1 MIQGEQQKTMGTWPV
16 FLTAVST
23 ILGAILFLRFGYSIA
38 HIGLVQTLLII
49 LLGHLVTV
57 PAALAVAE
65 ISTNQKVE
73 GGGAYF
79 MISRSFG
86 LNIGGAIGIA
96 LFLSQAIS
104 VAFYII
110 AFTVSIRNVLAW
122 AEVQYGVV
130 IDPLFVN
137 LGMMGLLTLLM
148 LTKGA
153 NVGVKALYFVVAALA
168 VALVSFF
175 IGTGPGNPNLDPTAT
190 IPEVLVTATGEI
202 RRFTFFEVFTF
213 IFPAFTGIAA
223 GLGLSGDLKDP
234 RFSIPRGTIYA
245 TIVGIVV
252 YIAVSFKL
260 WWSAPLESL
269 ASDELFMEQ
278 ISYWPPMIAVGLAA
292 AAISSALGSIMIA
305 PRTLQ
310 ALASDGVFPD
320 AASHWLAK
328 GRGVTQEPV
337 RASIITC
344 VIGFAFVS
352 VGDINAVAEIIS
364 MFFMV
369 TYGAIC
375 LVSFLEHMAADPSYR
390 PTFKS
395 HWSIS
400 LVGAVLCIALMFGM
414 NTPYAIASI
423 VIMFL
428 IHAWVARRGTNQNGI
443 VRLFK
448 GIIFQITRSLQL
460 ALQLDNDDQFEEETG
475 WRPFVLSISPDSFQR
490 REGYDMVRWIAH
502 RHGFGTYM
510 HFINGFLNKDTM
522 LKAEQSQKELVEW
535 ARGSNSRVHLDTII
549 SPSFTSAIA
558 QCVQLPGLSGKG
570 NNLFLMEYSQS
581 EKGNRDQLL
590 NNLEILDAVGL
601 DLILLRSSGRAYG
614 NKHDIH
620 LWITP
625 RDKDNA
631 SLMILLAYIIQSHS
645 EWSDASISVF
655 FIHQGDDQ
663 EQAREIELQI
673 LEGRMP
679 IAEQNIE
686 FVHTLSEDD
695 VEQVI
700 VNRSGGADL
709 VIMGF
714 IDADRAEENHGDL
727 FEKFDGLGETM
738 FVHSNEA
745 KIIK

>member
-1 MIQGEQQKTMGTWPV
+1 MIPGEQHKTMGTWPV
-16 FLTAVST
+16 FLTAIST

-38 HIGLVQTLLII
+38 HIGLFQTLLII
-49 LLGHLVTV
+49 LLGHMVTV

-65 ISTNQKVE
+65 IATNQKVE

-86 LNIGGAIGIA
+86 LNIGGAIGIT

-110 AFTVSIRNVLAW
+110 AFTVSSRSVLAW
-122 AEVQYGVV
+122 IESQYGVV
-130 IDPLFVN
+130 IEPLWVN
-137 LGMMGLLTLLM
+137 LGMMALLTLLM

-153 NVGVKALYFVVAALA
+153 NVGVKALYFVVAAL
-168 VALVSFF
+168 VIALVSFF
-175 IGTGPGNPNLDPTAT
+175 IGSGPGNPNLDPTAT
-190 IPEVLVTATGEI
+190 IPEFLITETGTI
-202 RRFTFFEVFTF
+202 RRFSFFEVFTF

-234 RFSIPRGTIYA
+234 RISIPRGTIYA
-245 TIVGIVV
+245 TIVGIIV
-252 YIAVSFKL
+252 YVAVAFKL

-269 ASDELFMEQ
+269 ATDELFMEQ
-278 ISYWPPMIAVGLAA
+278 ISVWPPMIAIGLAA

-310 ALASDGVFPD
+310 ALAVDGVFPGKISEWLSVGKG
-320 AASHWLAK
+320 AA
-328 GRGVTQEPV
+328 QEPV
-337 RASIITC
+337 RASIATC
-344 VIGFAFVS
+344 IIGFAFVS
-352 VGDINAVAEIIS
+352 IGDINAVAEIIS

-400 LVGAVLCIALMFGM
+400 LVGAVLCIGLMFGM
-414 NTPYAIASI
+414 NTPYAVASI
-423 VIMFL
+423 VIMIL
-428 IHAWVARRGTNQNGI
+428 IHAWVARRGTNKGGM

-460 ALQLDNDDQFEEETG
+460 ALQMNDEDDFEEETG
-475 WRPFVLSISPDSFQR
+475 WRPFVLAISPDSFLR
-490 REGYDMVRWIAH
+490 REGYDMVRWVAH
-502 RHGFGTYM
+502 KYGFGTYM
-510 HFINGFLNKDTM
+510 HFIKGYLNEETK
-522 LKAEQSQKELVEW
+522 LEANKSQKDLVEW
-535 ARGSNSRVHLDTII
+535 ARGSRSRVHLDTII

-570 NNLFLMEYSQS
+570 NNLFLMEYDPGNK
-581 EKGNRDQLL
+581 ENRDQLL
-590 NNLEILDAVGL
+590 NNLGILDAANL
-601 DLILLRSSGRAYG
+601 DLVLLRSSGRAYG

-625 RDKDNA
+625 DDRDNA

-645 EWSDASISVF
+645 DWSEANISVF
-655 FIHQGDDQ
+655 FIYQGSNDEHATEIRDQ
-663 EQAREIELQI
+663 II
-673 LEGRMP
+673 EGRIP

-686 FVHTLSEDD
+686 FIKTKSEKDATKK
-695 VEQVI
+695 I
-700 VNRSGGADL
+700 VSRSGGADL
-709 VIMGF
+709 VILGF
-714 IDADRAEENHGDL
+714 LDQKGGDHGAQ

-738 FVHSNEA
+738 FVHSTEA